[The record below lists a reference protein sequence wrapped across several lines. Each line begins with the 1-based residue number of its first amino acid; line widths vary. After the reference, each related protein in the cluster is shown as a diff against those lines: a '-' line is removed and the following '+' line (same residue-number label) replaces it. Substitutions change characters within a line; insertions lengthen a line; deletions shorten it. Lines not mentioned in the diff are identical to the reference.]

1 MVTHTT
7 QELLRSLIIN
17 YHYHETINELLP
29 ICHVTE
35 KRQSVIFLKISPT
48 CMKAPI
54 IFLQQSQEN
63 NWFLDISDYF
73 LGTQTRYNTSMEI

>member
-1 MVTHTT
+1 M
-7 QELLRSLIIN
+7 
-17 YHYHETINELLP
+17 
-29 ICHVTE
+29 
-35 KRQSVIFLKISPT
+35 RQSMNYFQFVMWLKSVSLIFLKISPT

-73 LGTQTRYNTSMEI
+73 LGTQAPYNTSMEI